1 VFTAKGRALTRA
13 QDERMHLAWHIG
25 AFGRI
30 EKMPELSEVLSSHSQ
45 REQTPEDM
53 QRAIRAWLGQPPS
66 TLEH

>member
-1 VFTAKGRALTRA
+1 
-13 QDERMHLAWHIG
+13 MHLAWHIG